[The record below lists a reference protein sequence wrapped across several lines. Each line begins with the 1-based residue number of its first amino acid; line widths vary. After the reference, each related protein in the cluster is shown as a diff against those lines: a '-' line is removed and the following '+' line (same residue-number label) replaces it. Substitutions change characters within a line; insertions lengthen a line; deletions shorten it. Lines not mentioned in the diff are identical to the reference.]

1 MDNEK
6 AKELNEKYATLLIL
20 DVPEG
25 SSIGIDNKV
34 WTSGPMFKGVKML
47 PPGVHM
53 FHCTSSNEY
62 GDSILISS
70 SFIWVNDIKKSQQN
84 QDNYI
89 GEETHGSQ
97 QVFIKRWNKEEEDFF
112 PDQDITEQDIQSYTK
127 AVRNFEFDKN
137 LAPYPFDGSQIQWN
151 LLTSHI
157 TKTLLDRI
165 LPISN
170 IINGDSCSY
179 DQQKNNATSRKEKK
193 LLDELDLKLKEFNE
207 SRGNISSSSSSGNFS
222 MIKKD
227 ENDKVGG
234 KSKNWGVPY
243 FSKIPKNPWRG
254 TNTSTNDNNDISNI
268 SKWNLDKSECV
279 EFIINKYYKNNEM
292 DLLGE
297 IEFCFVLFI
306 FGMTWSGFQQ
316 WKELVILLLGCD
328 ELVTKRPQLFIEFF
342 KILKIQLQE
351 APNDMF
357 ESELSNRIFI
367 KPLLKQFIESFYNP
381 EFTNLE
387 EMSTIQ
393 LQLFKIIIDLKN
405 FLSNRFNWNLNLF
418 NQIDLNNNNYSN
430 NNNKPFGIKKEIKK
444 NKKQQQ
450 QQQQQNDDDED
461 DEDEDED
468 YENNKISKNYQQNN
482 YNDNDNDN
490 GDDDYD
496 SEDDE
501 YKPVLVM
508 DTDFNYL

>member
-6 AKELNEKYATLLIL
+6 ARELNEKYATLLIL

-25 SSIGIDNKV
+25 STIGIDNKV
-34 WTSGPMFKGVKML
+34 WTSGPMFKGVKMI

-62 GDSILISS
+62 GDSVLISS
-70 SFIWVNDIKKSQQN
+70 SFIWVNDKKKN
-84 QDNYI
+84 NNNFKDNYV
-89 GEETHGSQ
+89 GEETNGSQ

-112 PDQDITEQDIQSYTK
+112 ADQSITEQEIQSYTY

-157 TKTLLDRI
+157 TKSLLDRI

-179 DQQKNNATSRKEKK
+179 DQQKNSASSRKEKK
-193 LLDELDLKLKEFNE
+193 LLDDLDLKLKQFNE
-207 SRGNISSSSSSGNFS
+207 SRGSTSSSITNNNNKNNNNNSS
-222 MIKKD
+222 I
-227 ENDKVGG
+227 

-243 FSKIPKNPWRG
+243 FSKIPKNPKIQ
-254 TNTSTNDNNDISNI
+254 NTITTTTTSNNSNDISNL
-268 SKWNLDKSECV
+268 SKWNIDKSQCI
-279 EFIINKYYKNNEM
+279 EFIINKYYKDNEM

-316 WKELVILLLGCD
+316 WKELVTLFLSCD
-328 ELVTKRPQLFIEFF
+328 DLVTKKPTLFIEFF
-342 KILKIQLQE
+342 KILKNQLQE

-381 EFTNLE
+381 EFTDLE
-387 EMSTIQ
+387 KMSPIQ
-393 LQLFKIIIDLKN
+393 LQLFKTIIDLKN
-405 FLSNRFNWNLNLF
+405 FLSNKFNWNLNLF
-418 NQIDLNNNNYSN
+418 NQIDFNNNYN
-430 NNNKPFGIKKEIKK
+430 ENNNKPFGIKKEYNNK
-444 NKKQQQ
+444 NK
-450 QQQQQNDDDED
+450 NNNNNNNNNNDDED
-461 DEDEDED
+461 DEED
-468 YENNKISKNYQQNN
+468 YDKDNSNNENENYQQQQKQNN
-482 YNDNDNDN
+482 Y
-490 GDDDYD
+490 DDEDYD

-508 DTDFNYL
+508 DTDINYL

>member
-6 AKELNEKYATLLIL
+6 ARELNEKYATLLIL

-25 SSIGIDNKV
+25 STIGIDNKV
-34 WTSGPMFKGVKML
+34 WTSGPMFKGVKMI

-62 GDSILISS
+62 GDSVLISS
-70 SFIWVNDIKKSQQN
+70 SFIWVNEINNKKN
-84 QDNYI
+84 NNKDNYV
-89 GEETHGSQ
+89 GEETNGSQ

-112 PDQDITEQDIQSYTK
+112 PDQSITEQEIQSYTY

-157 TKTLLDRI
+157 TKSLLDRI

-179 DQQKNNATSRKEKK
+179 DQQQNSASSKKEKK
-193 LLDELDLKLKEFNE
+193 LLNDLDLKLKQFNE
-207 SRGNISSSSSSGNFS
+207 SRGSPTTSSTSTTTSSTTTTNLNS
-222 MIKKD
+222 
-227 ENDKVGG
+227 

-243 FSKIPKNPWRG
+243 FSKIPKNPIIE
-254 TNTSTNDNNDISNI
+254 NSTTMTTTGNNSIDISNL
-268 SKWNLDKSECV
+268 SKWNIDKSECI
-279 EFIINKYYKNNEM
+279 EFIINKYYKDNEM

-316 WKELVILLLGCD
+316 WKELVTLFLSCD
-328 ELVTKRPQLFIEFF
+328 ELVLKKPILFIEFF
-342 KILKIQLQE
+342 KILKNQLQE

-357 ESELSNRIFI
+357 ESELSNRVFI
-367 KPLLKQFIESFYNP
+367 KPLLKQFIESVYNP

-387 EMSTIQ
+387 QLSPIQ
-393 LQLFKIIIDLKN
+393 LQLFKTIIDLKN
-405 FLSNRFNWNLNLF
+405 YVSNKFNWNLNLF
-418 NQIDLNNNNYSN
+418 NQINFNNNYN
-430 NNNKPFGIKKEIKK
+430 ENNNKPFGIKKEYNGNNK
-444 NKKQQQ
+444 NKDDD
-450 QQQQQNDDDED
+450 DDDEEE
-461 DEDEDED
+461 ED
-468 YENNKISKNYQQNN
+468 NNNNNNNNNSKEKSINYQQQNN
-482 YNDNDNDN
+482 YDNE
-490 GDDDYD
+490 DYD

-508 DTDFNYL
+508 DTDMNYL